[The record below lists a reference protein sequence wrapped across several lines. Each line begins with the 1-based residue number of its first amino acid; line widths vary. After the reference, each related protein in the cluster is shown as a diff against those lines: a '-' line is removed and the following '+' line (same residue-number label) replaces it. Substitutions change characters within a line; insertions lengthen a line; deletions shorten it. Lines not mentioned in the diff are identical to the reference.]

1 MVRGLVMVAGA
12 EESFWWNGMDTFDET
27 ETDMAVVLFV
37 VATRRGGPWGNRGE
51 SRLLTHGAY

>member
-37 VATRRGGPWGNRGE
+37 VATRRGG
-51 SRLLTHGAY
+51 L